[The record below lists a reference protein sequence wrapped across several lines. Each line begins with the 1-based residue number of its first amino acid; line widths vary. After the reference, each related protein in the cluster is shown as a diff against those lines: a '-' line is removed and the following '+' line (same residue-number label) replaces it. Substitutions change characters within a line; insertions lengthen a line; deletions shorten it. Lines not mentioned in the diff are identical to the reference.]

1 MDDPVAADLATEVT
15 EPATQLWIEAA
26 RDGLGNATLAT
37 SARRC
42 VSIAAGR
49 VPAELRAAVADLADL
64 VESGRCP
71 GDLLAERIGEIG
83 PVAALGEMAY
93 A

>member
-1 MDDPVAADLATEVT
+1 VLAD
-15 EPATQLWIEAA
+15 
-26 RDGLGNATLAT
+26 

-42 VSIAAGR
+42 LAIAAER
-49 VPAELRAAVADLADL
+49 VPAGLAPTVADLADL

-71 GDLLAERIGEIG
+71 GDLLAQRITEIG
-83 PVAALGEMAY
+83 PYAAFEELAH

>member
-1 MDDPVAADLATEVT
+1 MLAA
-15 EPATQLWIEAA
+15 
-26 RDGLGNATLAT
+26 

-42 VSIAAGR
+42 LAIAADR
-49 VPAELRAAVADLADL
+49 APAELSPAVADLAEL

-71 GDLLAERIGEIG
+71 GDLLAERIEKIG
-83 PVAALGEMAY
+83 PLAALGELAH